1 MSNLPAVL
9 GYLDPGS
16 GSMIIQMVLGGFA
29 AVAVS
34 LKLFW
39 GRILEMLHIR
49 KPAED
54 PQPTESTTGS

>member
-16 GSMIIQMVLGGFA
+16 GSMIIQMILGGVA
-29 AVAVS
+29 AIGVS

-39 GRILEMLHIR
+39 GRILEFLHIR
-49 KPAED
+49 KPED
-54 PQPTESTTGS
+54 KQATESTTGS